1 MAMHFGMYFT
11 HKNTTYGAM
20 QVLRTRMGV
29 GVGYTGQR
37 KLALRRSMGA
47 NVISVTRD
55 WSSQLSRK
63 SC

>member
-1 MAMHFGMYFT
+1 MALHFDMYFT
-11 HKNTTYGAM
+11 HKNTIYGAI

-29 GVGYTGQR
+29 GYTDQR

-47 NVISVTRD
+47 NVISVTRG

-63 SC
+63 RC

>member
-11 HKNTTYGAM
+11 TKNTTYGAI
-20 QVLRTRMGV
+20 QVLRTRMGGGGRV
-29 GVGYTGQR
+29 Y
-37 KLALRRSMGA
+37 RSAQISVA
-47 NVISVTRD
+47 NVICVTRG